1 MKKDFE
7 PVLILLDI
15 RSAQNV
21 GAIFRTADAV
31 GVSQIYLIGIT
42 PTPLDKFGRERGD
55 IAKSALGSEKS
66 MPWKYA
72 KTVAPVLKKLK
83 EAGYANVAIEQDEKS
98 EDYKKIK
105 ASPKTAF
112 IVGNEV
118 TGVPKSVLQKC
129 DHIAQ
134 IPMLGMK
141 ESLNVSVATGI
152 ALFRILDN

>member
-72 KTVAPVLKKLK
+72 KTVAPLVL
-83 EAGYANVAIEQDEKS
+83 
-98 EDYKKIK
+98 
-105 ASPKTAF
+105 
-112 IVGNEV
+112 
-118 TGVPKSVLQKC
+118 
-129 DHIAQ
+129 
-134 IPMLGMK
+134 
-141 ESLNVSVATGI
+141 
-152 ALFRILDN
+152 